1 MPYTVPLTWIF
12 AMDIYKRLLGYVKPY
27 RWRLAL
33 AFLCMLAFSMSNAL
47 VSVAIYV
54 ITKGFFQ
61 KDHVVIDNIPHI
73 PYLSKL
79 FPQISSFALPIIWVP
94 IILVIVFILRGFFD
108 YISNYQMS
116 NVGILAVRKVRDD
129 LYRHLVYLS
138 HDFYAKGRTGD
149 FLSRITNDVGQI
161 QGAITDVITD
171 LVKQPMVLIFNIP
184 FIFFWGGKYA
194 LIAILIFPLVA
205 IPIVLLGKQLR
216 KLTKKMQ
223 ERTGD
228 ITSFIGETL
237 AGAHI
242 VKSFTSEER
251 EIHRFEEINKS
262 VFDYFRRT
270 IKITIIQRPLIELI
284 GAVGAAF
291 AVWFGIKYLPAER
304 FAAFFISLY
313 ICYEPLKKI
322 SKVNS
327 TIQQSIAAG
336 QRIFEVLDSKPTI
349 CDKPGAIS
357 FDEPVREIS
366 YEHVDFFYETD
377 KWVLKDIEVKARHN
391 EVIAF
396 VGASGSGK
404 TTLVSLLLRFYDP
417 IKGSIKINGRDIRD
431 LTLPSLRGM
440 IGIVSQETVLFNCTI
455 RENIAYGR
463 PDASL
468 EDVKRA
474 AEIAFADHF
483 IEALPKG
490 YDTPLGDRGLKLS
503 GGERQR
509 IAIARALLKDPPILV
524 LDEATSHLD
533 TQSEKEVQ
541 GALENLMKDRT
552 VFVIAHRLS
561 TIQKAK
567 NILVMDKGR
576 IVQQGTSDS
585 LLRQGGVYKNLY
597 DLQFNL

>member
-1 MPYTVPLTWIF
+1 
-12 AMDIYKRLLGYVKPY
+12 MDIYKRLLSYVKPY
-27 RWRLAL
+27 RWRLAI
-33 AFLCMLAFSMSNAL
+33 AFLCMFAFSIANSF
-47 VSVAIYV
+47 VSVAIYI

-61 KDHVVIDNIPHI
+61 KDKIVVDNI
-73 PYLSKL
+73 PYLSKY
-79 FPQISSFALPIIWVP
+79 FPKIASVSLPLIWIP
-94 IILVIVFILRGFFD
+94 IILVIVFVLRGFFD
-108 YISNYQMS
+108 YVSNYQMS

-138 HDFYAKGRTGD
+138 HDFYSKGRTGD
-149 FLSRITNDVGQI
+149 LLSRITNDVGQI

-171 LVKQPMVLIFNIP
+171 LIKQPLVILFNIP
-184 FIFFWGGKYA
+184 FIFMWGGKYA
-194 LIAILIFPLVA
+194 LIAIVIFPLVA

-237 AGAHI
+237 TGAHI
-242 VKSFTSEER
+242 VKAFGREEG
-251 EIHRFEEINKS
+251 EIHRFEQINKS
-262 VFDYFRRT
+262 VFDFFRKT
-270 IKITIIQRPLIELI
+270 IKITIIQRPLIEVI
-284 GAVGAAF
+284 GAVGAGF
-291 AVWFGIKYLPAER
+291 AVLFGIKYLPPER

-349 CDKPGAIS
+349 CDKPGALVFS
-357 FDEPVREIS
+357 EPVREIS
-366 YEHVDFFYETD
+366 YEHVGFFYESE
-377 KWVLKDIEVKARHN
+377 KWVLKDIEIKAKHN

-404 TTLVSLLLRFYDP
+404 TTLVNLLLRFYDP
-417 IKGSIKINGRDIRD
+417 VEGAIKINGKDVRD
-431 LTLPSLRGM
+431 LTLHSLRSL

-474 AEIAFADHF
+474 AEIAYANHF
-483 IEALPKG
+483 IEALPKS

-509 IAIARALLKDPPILV
+509 IAIARALLKDPPILI

-541 GALENLMKDRT
+541 GALENLMKART

-561 TIQKAK
+561 TIQKADR
-567 NILVMDKGR
+567 ILVMDKGR
-576 IVQQGTSDS
+576 IVQQGTNEF
-585 LLRQGGVYKNLY
+585 LLRLGGTYKKLY

>member
-1 MPYTVPLTWIF
+1 
-12 AMDIYKRLLGYVKPY
+12 MDIYKRLLGYVKPY
-27 RWRLAL
+27 RWRLAI
-33 AFLCMLAFSMSNAL
+33 AFVCMLAYSLANSL
-47 VSVAIYV
+47 VSVALYV
-54 ITKGFFQ
+54 ITKGFVSKNQ
-61 KDHVVIDNIPHI
+61 VIVDNIPFI
-73 PYLSKL
+73 SKY
-79 FPQISSFALPIIWVP
+79 FPKITSVALPLVWIP
-94 IILVIVFILRGFFD
+94 IILVGVFILRGFFD
-108 YISNYQMS
+108 YVSNYHMA

-129 LYRHLVYLS
+129 LYRHLVFLS

-171 LVKQPMVLIFNIP
+171 LIKQPLVILFNIP
-184 FIFFWGGKYA
+184 FIFMWGGKYA
-194 LIAILIFPLVA
+194 LIAIVIFPLVA

-242 VKSFTSEER
+242 VKAFTSEER
-251 EIHRFEEINKS
+251 EIARFEEINNS
-262 VFDYFRRT
+262 VFNFFRKT
-270 IKITIIQRPLIELI
+270 IKLTIIQRPLIEVI

-291 AVWFGIKYLPAER
+291 AVWYGIKYLSPER

-313 ICYEPLKKI
+313 VCYEPLKKI

-336 QRIFEVLDSKPTI
+336 QRIFEVLDAKPTI
-349 CDKPGAIS
+349 RDESGAITFS
-357 FDEPVREIS
+357 EPVREIS
-366 YEHVDFFYETD
+366 YDHVAFFYED
-377 KWVLKDIEVKARHN
+377 EKWVLKDIDVKAKRN

-404 TTLVSLLLRFYDP
+404 TTLVSLLVRFYDP
-417 IKGSIKINGRDIRD
+417 VQGSIKINGRDIRD
-431 LTLPSLRGM
+431 LTLHSLRGM

-463 PDASL
+463 PDATI

-483 IEALPKG
+483 IEALPQG

-552 VFVIAHRLS
+552 VLVIAHRLS

-585 LLRQGGVYKNLY
+585 LLRQGGVYKTLY

>member
-1 MPYTVPLTWIF
+1 ME
-12 AMDIYKRLLGYVKPY
+12 IYKRLLAYVKPY
-27 RWRLAL
+27 RWRLAI

-61 KDHVVIDNIPHI
+61 QGNVVIDNV
-73 PYLSKL
+73 PYISKY
-79 FPQISSFALPIIWVP
+79 FPQLASLSLPLIWAP
-94 IILVIVFILRGFFD
+94 IFLVIVFILRGLFD
-108 YISNYQMS
+108 YISNYQMA

-161 QGAITDVITD
+161 QGAVTDVITD
-171 LVKQPMVLIFNIP
+171 LVKQPLVILFNIP
-184 FIFFWGGKYA
+184 FIFIWGGKYA
-194 LIAILIFPLVA
+194 VIAILIFPLVT
-205 IPIVLLGKQLR
+205 IPIVLLGKQIR

-237 AGAHI
+237 SGAHI
-242 VKSFTSEER
+242 VKAFTSEER
-251 EIHRFEEINKS
+251 EIRRFEEINKS
-262 VFDYFRRT
+262 VFDFFRKT
-270 IKITIIQRPLIELI
+270 MKITIIQRPLIEVI
-284 GAVGAAF
+284 GAVGGAL
-291 AVWFGIKYLPAER
+291 AVWFGMKYLPPER
-304 FAAFFISLY
+304 FAAFFLALY

-327 TIQQSIAAG
+327 TIQQSIASG
-336 QRIFEVLDSKPTI
+336 TRIFEVLDSKPSI
-349 CDKPGAIS
+349 QNQPNAIV
-357 FDEPVREIS
+357 FNEPVREVA
-366 YEHVDFFYETD
+366 YESVSFCYEPE
-377 KWVLKDIEVKARHN
+377 KWVLRDIEIKAKHN

-404 TTLVSLLLRFYDP
+404 TTLINLLLRFYDP
-417 IKGSIKINGRDIRD
+417 VQGSIKINGKDIRD
-431 LTLPSLRGM
+431 LTLRSLRDM
-440 IGIVSQETVLFNCTI
+440 IGIVSQETVLFNATI

-463 PDASL
+463 PEASL
-468 EDVKRA
+468 DEVKKA
-474 AEIAFADHF
+474 AEIAYADHF
-483 IEALPKG
+483 IEALPEA
-490 YDTPLGDRGLKLS
+490 YNTPLGDRGLKLS

-509 IAIARALLKDPPILV
+509 IAIARALLKDPPILI

-541 GALENLMKDRT
+541 KALENLMKART

-561 TIQKAK
+561 TIQKADR
-567 NILVMDKGR
+567 ILVMDKGK
-576 IVQQGTSDS
+576 IVQQGTNEF
-585 LLRQGGVYKNLY
+585 LLRMGGMYKKLY

>member
-1 MPYTVPLTWIF
+1 
-12 AMDIYKRLLGYVKPY
+12 MDIYKRLLSYVKPY
-27 RWRLAL
+27 RWRLAI
-33 AFLCMLAFSMSNAL
+33 AFLCMLAFSMANAL

-54 ITKGFFQ
+54 ITKGFVQ
-61 KDHVVIDNIPHI
+61 KNQVVIDNIP
-73 PYLSKL
+73 YVSKY
-79 FPQISSFALPIIWVP
+79 FPKLVSVALPIIWIP
-94 IILVIVFILRGFFD
+94 FILVGVFILRGFFD
-108 YISNYQMS
+108 YVSNYQMS

-171 LVKQPMVLIFNIP
+171 LVKQPLVILFNIP
-184 FIFFWGGKYA
+184 FIFIWGGKYA

-242 VKSFTSEER
+242 VKAFGREEG
-251 EIHRFEEINKS
+251 EIRRFEEINRC
-262 VFDYFRRT
+262 VFEFFRRT
-270 IKITIIQRPLIELI
+270 IKITIIQRPLIEVI

-291 AVWFGIKYLPAER
+291 AVWFGIKYLPPER

-336 QRIFEVLDSKPTI
+336 QRIFEVLDAKPTI
-349 CDKPGAIS
+349 HDKPGAHVFS
-357 FDEPVREIS
+357 EPIREIS
-366 YEHVDFFYETD
+366 YEHVGFYYEFD
-377 KWVLKDIEVKARHN
+377 KWVLKDIEVKAKHN

-417 IKGSIKINGRDIRD
+417 VEGSIKINGKDIRD
-431 LTLPSLRGM
+431 LTLHSLRGL

-463 PDASL
+463 PEASL
-468 EDVKRA
+468 EDVRRA
-474 AEIAFADHF
+474 AEIAYADHF
-483 IEALPKG
+483 IEALPLG

-509 IAIARALLKDPPILV
+509 IAIARALLKDPPILI

-541 GALENLMKDRT
+541 GALENLMKART

-561 TIQKAK
+561 TIQKADR
-567 NILVMDKGR
+567 ILVMDKGK
-576 IVQQGTSDS
+576 IVQQGTNEF
-585 LLRQGGVYKNLY
+585 LLRLGGMYKKLY

>member
-1 MPYTVPLTWIF
+1 
-12 AMDIYKRLLGYVKPY
+12 MDIYKRLLGYVKPY
-27 RWRLAL
+27 RWRLAI
-33 AFLCMLAFSMSNAL
+33 AFLCMLAFSMANAL
-47 VSVAIYV
+47 VSVAIYMV
-54 ITKGFFQ
+54 TKGFVQ
-61 KDHVVIDNIPHI
+61 KNQIVIDNIP
-73 PYLSKL
+73 YLSKY
-79 FPQISSFALPIIWVP
+79 FPMITSVALPIIWVP
-94 IILVIVFILRGFFD
+94 VILVVVFILRGFFD

-171 LVKQPMVLIFNIP
+171 LVKQPLVILFNIP
-184 FIFFWGGKYA
+184 FIFIWGGKYA

-228 ITSFIGETL
+228 ITAFIGETL

-242 VKSFTSEER
+242 VKAFTSEER
-251 EIHRFEEINKS
+251 EIRHFEEINKS
-262 VFDYFRRT
+262 VFDFFRRT
-270 IKITIIQRPLIELI
+270 IKITIIQRPLIEVI

-291 AVWFGIKYLPAER
+291 AVWFGIKYLPPER

-327 TIQQSIAAG
+327 TIQQSIASG

-349 CDKPGAIS
+349 HDKPGALVFS
-357 FDEPVREIS
+357 EEVREIS
-366 YEHVDFFYETD
+366 YEHVGFYYEFD
-377 KWVLKDIEVKARHN
+377 KWVLQDIEIKAKHN

-417 IKGSIKINGRDIRD
+417 VQGVIKINGKDIRD
-431 LTLPSLRGM
+431 LSLHSLRGL
-440 IGIVSQETVLFNCTI
+440 IGIVSQETVLFNGTI

-474 AEIAFADHF
+474 AEIAYADHF
-483 IEALPKG
+483 IDALPQG

-509 IAIARALLKDPPILV
+509 IAIARALLKDPPILI

-541 GALENLMKDRT
+541 GALENLMKART
-552 VFVIAHRLS
+552 VLVIAHRLS
-561 TIQKAK
+561 TIQKADR
-567 NILVMDKGR
+567 ILVMDKGR
-576 IVQQGTSDS
+576 IVQQGTNEF
-585 LLRQGGVYKNLY
+585 LLRLGGMYKKLY

>member
-1 MPYTVPLTWIF
+1 
-12 AMDIYKRLLGYVKPY
+12 MDIYKRLLGYVKPY
-27 RWRLAL
+27 RWRLAI
-33 AFLCMLAFSMSNAL
+33 AFLCMLAFSMANAL
-47 VSVAIYV
+47 VSIAIYI
-54 ITKGFFQ
+54 ITKGFVQ
-61 KDHVVIDNIPHI
+61 KNQVVIDNIP
-73 PYLSKL
+73 YLSKY
-79 FPQISSFALPIIWVP
+79 FPHLSSVILPIFWIP
-94 IILVIVFILRGFFD
+94 FFLVAVFILRGFFD

-116 NVGILAVRKVRDD
+116 NVGILAVRQVRND

-171 LVKQPMVLIFNIP
+171 LVKQPLVILFNVP
-184 FIFFWGGKYA
+184 FIFIWGGKYA

-237 AGAHI
+237 SGAHI

-262 VFDYFRRT
+262 VFDFFRKT
-270 IKITIIQRPLIELI
+270 IKITIIQRPLIEVI
-284 GAVGAAF
+284 GAVGAGI
-291 AVWFGIKYLPAER
+291 AVFFGIKYLPPER

-336 QRIFEVLDSKPTI
+336 QRIFEVLDAKPTI
-349 CDKPGAIS
+349 HDRVGALVFS
-357 FDEPVREIS
+357 EPIREIS
-366 YEHVDFFYETD
+366 YEKVGFCYEFD
-377 KWVLKDIEVKARHN
+377 KWVLKDIEIRAKHN
-391 EVIAF
+391 EVVAF

-417 IKGSIKINGRDIRD
+417 VEGVIKINGKDIRD
-431 LTLPSLRGM
+431 LTVHSLRGL
-440 IGIVSQETVLFNCTI
+440 IGIVSQETVLFNATI

-474 AEIAFADHF
+474 AEIAYADHF
-483 IEALPKG
+483 IEALPRS

-509 IAIARALLKDPPILV
+509 IAIARALLKDPPILI

-541 GALENLMKDRT
+541 GALENLMKART

-561 TIQKAK
+561 TIQKADR
-567 NILVMDKGR
+567 ILVMDKGK
-576 IVQQGTSDS
+576 IVQQGTNEF
-585 LLRQGGVYKNLY
+585 LLRLGGMYKKLY

>member
-1 MPYTVPLTWIF
+1 MN
-12 AMDIYKRLLGYVKPY
+12 IYRRLLVYIRPY
-27 RWRLAL
+27 RLRLAI
-33 AFLCMLAFSMSNAL
+33 AFVCMFAFSIANAL
-47 VSVAIYV
+47 VSVAIYM
-54 ITKGFFQ
+54 ITKGFVQ
-61 KDHVVIDNIPHI
+61 KDQVVVDNI
-73 PYLSKL
+73 PYLSKYV
-79 FPQISSFALPIIWVP
+79 PQISSMTLPIIWIP
-94 IILVIVFILRGFFD
+94 IILVGVFIFRGFFD
-108 YISNYQMS
+108 YMSNYQMA

-171 LVKQPMVLIFNIP
+171 LIKQPLVILFNIP
-184 FIFFWGGKYA
+184 FIFIWGGKYA

-228 ITSFIGETL
+228 ITAFIGETL
-237 AGAHI
+237 SGAHI
-242 VKSFTSEER
+242 VKAFCREEG
-251 EIHRFEEINKS
+251 EIRRFEEINKS
-262 VFDYFRRT
+262 VFNFFRRT
-270 IKITIIQRPLIELI
+270 IKITIIQRPLIEVI

-291 AVWFGIKYLPAER
+291 AVWFGIKYLPPER
-304 FAAFFISLY
+304 FAAFFIALY

-336 QRIFEVLDSKPTI
+336 QRIFEILDAKPTI
-349 CDKPGAIS
+349 QNKPGAIA
-357 FDEPVREIS
+357 FAEAIREIR
-366 YEHVDFFYETD
+366 YEKVAFYYETE
-377 KWVLKDIEVKARHN
+377 KWVLQDINFHAKHN
-391 EVIAF
+391 EIIAF

-404 TTLVSLLLRFYDP
+404 TTLMNLLLRFYDP
-417 IKGSIKINGRDIRD
+417 IQGAIRINGHDIRD
-431 LTLPSLRGM
+431 LTLESLRAL
-440 IGIVSQETVLFNCTI
+440 IGIVSQETILFNATI

-468 EDVKRA
+468 EEVRRV
-474 AEIAFADHF
+474 AEIAYASHF
-483 IEALPKG
+483 IESLPET
-490 YDTPLGDRGLKLS
+490 YDTPLGERGLKLS

-509 IAIARALLKDPPILV
+509 IAIARALLKDPPILI

-533 TQSEKEVQ
+533 TQSEQEVQ
-541 GALENLMKDRT
+541 RALENLMQKRT

-561 TIQKAK
+561 TIQKADR
-567 NILVMDKGR
+567 ILVMDKGK
-576 IVQQGTSDS
+576 IVQQGTNEF
-585 LLRQGGVYKNLY
+585 LLRLGGTYKKLY
-597 DLQFNL
+597 DLQFNV

>member
-1 MPYTVPLTWIF
+1 
-12 AMDIYKRLLGYVKPY
+12 MDIYKRLLGYVKPY
-27 RWRLAL
+27 RWRLAI
-33 AFLCMLAFSMSNAL
+33 AFVCMFAFSIANSL
-47 VSVAIYV
+47 VSVAIYI
-54 ITKGFFQ
+54 ITKGFVQ
-61 KDHVVIDNIPHI
+61 KDAIVIDKIPFLTKH
-73 PYLSKL
+73 L
-79 FPQISSFALPIIWVP
+79 PQLGPITLPMIWVP
-94 IILVIVFILRGFFD
+94 IILVVVFFLRGFFD
-108 YISNYQMS
+108 YISNYQMA

-138 HDFYAKGRTGD
+138 HDFYSKGRTGD

-171 LVKQPMVLIFNIP
+171 LVKQPLVILFNIP

-194 LIAILIFPLVA
+194 IIAIVIFPLVA
-205 IPIVLLGKQLR
+205 IPIVMLGKKLR

-242 VKSFTSEER
+242 VKAFTSEER
-251 EIHRFEEINKS
+251 EIHRFEEINRS
-262 VFDYFRRT
+262 VFEFFRRT
-270 IKITIIQRPLIELI
+270 MKITIIQRPLIEMI

-291 AVWFGIKYLPAER
+291 AVWFGIKYLPPER

-349 CDKPGAIS
+349 HDKPDAVVFS
-357 FDEPVREIS
+357 WPVREVT
-366 YEHVDFFYETD
+366 YEHVDFFYEMDT
-377 KWVLKDIEVKARHN
+377 WVLKDIEVKARHN

-417 IKGSIKINGRDIRD
+417 VQGSIKINGRDIRD
-431 LTLPSLRGM
+431 LTLHSLRGM

-463 PDASL
+463 PDATI
-468 EDVKRA
+468 EEVKRA

-585 LLRQGGVYKNLY
+585 LLRQGGVYKTLY

>member
-1 MPYTVPLTWIF
+1 
-12 AMDIYKRLLGYVKPY
+12 MDIYKRLLGYVKPY
-27 RWRLAL
+27 RWRLVI
-33 AFLCMLAFSMSNAL
+33 AFACMLAYSMANAL
-47 VSVAIYV
+47 VSVALYV

-61 KDHVVIDNIPHI
+61 KSQVVVDNVPF
-73 PYLSKL
+73 LSKY
-79 FPQISSFALPIIWVP
+79 FPQLTSVAVPMIWIPV
-94 IILVIVFILRGFFD
+94 ILVSVFLLRGFFD
-108 YISNYQMS
+108 YVSNYHMA

-161 QGAITDVITD
+161 QGAVTDVITD
-171 LVKQPMVLIFNIP
+171 LVKQPLVILFNIP
-184 FIFFWGGKYA
+184 FIFMWGGKYA

-205 IPIVLLGKQLR
+205 VPIVLLGKQLR

-237 AGAHI
+237 SGAHI
-242 VKSFTSEER
+242 VKAFTSEER
-251 EIHRFEEINKS
+251 EIRRFEEINNS
-262 VFDYFRRT
+262 VFSFFRKT
-270 IKITIIQRPLIELI
+270 IKVTIIQRPLIEVI
-284 GAVGAAF
+284 GSIGAAF
-291 AVWFGIKYLPAER
+291 AV
-304 FAAFFISLY
+304 
-313 ICYEPLKKI
+313 CYEPLKKI

-327 TIQQSIAAG
+327 TIQQSIASG
-336 QRIFEVLDSKPTI
+336 QRIFEVLDAKPSI
-349 CDKPGAIS
+349 HNKPGALVFS
-357 FDEPVREIS
+357 EPVREVS
-366 YEHVDFFYETD
+366 YEHVSFCYEKD
-377 KWVLKDIEVKARHN
+377 KWVLKDIELKAKHN
-391 EVIAF
+391 EVVAF

-417 IKGSIKINGRDIRD
+417 VQGVIKINGKDVRD
-431 LTLPSLRGM
+431 LTLHSLRNM

-463 PDASL
+463 PEASL

-474 AEIAFADHF
+474 AEIAYADHF
-483 IEALPKG
+483 IEALPQG

-509 IAIARALLKDPPILV
+509 IAIARALLKDPPILI

-541 GALENLMKDRT
+541 SALENLMKDRT
-552 VFVIAHRLS
+552 VLVIAHRLS
-561 TIQKAK
+561 TIQKADR
-567 NILVMDKGR
+567 ILVMDKGQ
-576 IVQQGTSDS
+576 IVQQGTNEF
-585 LLRQGGVYKNLY
+585 LLRLGGMYKKLY